1 MLVTATLNDRLQPLD
16 RTERYEDPLN
26 LLLETRGLGAV
37 TGGGTQQGDDGEVEH
52 VDVDIEIHEADDD
65 RLELLTKALEILGA
79 PVGSVLRAGDRLM
92 PFGRLE
98 GLGLYLNGT
107 ALPAEVYAS
116 SDVNVVLERLEELL
130 GDDGSMHGYWEG
142 PRETAL
148 YFYGPSFAEMAERI
162 GDFVATEPLCQMA
175 RIVQL
180 A

>member
-1 MLVTATLNDRLQPLD
+1 
-16 RTERYEDPLN
+16 
-26 LLLETRGLGAV
+26 
-37 TGGGTQQGDDGEVEH
+37 VEIE
-52 VDVDIEIHEADDD
+52 IEIHEADDG

-107 ALPAEVYAS
+107 DLPAEVYAS
-116 SDVNVVLERLEELL
+116 SDVNLVLERLEELL
-130 GDDGSMHGYWEG
+130 GDDGAMHGHWEG

-148 YFYGPSFAEMAERI
+148 YFYGPSFARMAELI
-162 GDFVATEPLCQMA
+162 GEFVAAEPLCRQA
-175 RIVQL
+175 RVVQL

>member
-1 MLVTATLNDRLQPLD
+1 MLVIATLNDRLEPAD
-16 RTERYEDPLN
+16 RAERYEDPLH

-37 TGGGTQQGDDGEVEH
+37 AGGGTQLGDDGEVEH
-52 VDVDIEIHEADDD
+52 VEVEIEVHEPSDD

-79 PVGSVLRAGDRLM
+79 PVGSVLRAGDRLV

-107 ALPAEVYAS
+107 DLPAEVYAT

-148 YFYGPSFAEMAERI
+148 YFYGPSFTEMAGRI
-162 GDFVATEPLCQMA
+162 GDFVATEPLCQQA
-175 RIVQL
+175 RVVQL